1 MKTKN
6 VVKGMLLLAAVVLSS
21 ASVFAKGKI
30 SVSPYPKSSYAVIS
44 VEPSVEALYSIAIF
58 NASGDV
64 VYSSNKV
71 ENGAV
76 FSKVFDFSKL
86 EDGEYRVRL
95 RSNGNPVVE
104 ERFTVKNGALVSG
117 DFKAKAE
124 AEVTAEDVK
133 IWKKSDVVYVSHLN
147 RNLNGMVVRLV
158 DSRGSV
164 IYDKSIPAELTYSGK
179 FNVSSL
185 PKGNYSLSF
194 VSGNKV
200 FNYEFKK

>member
-6 VVKGMLLLAAVVLSS
+6 VVKVMLLLAAVVLSS

-64 VYSSNKV
+64 VYSSSKV

-86 EDGEYRVRL
+86 EDGEYKIRL
-95 RSNGNPVVE
+95 RSKGNPVVE
-104 ERFTVKNGALVSG
+104 ERFTVKSGALVSG
-117 DFKAKAE
+117 DLKAD
-124 AEVTAEDVK
+124 VSAEDVK

-194 VSGNKV
+194 VSGNKA

>member
-64 VYSSNKV
+64 VYSSNRV
-71 ENGAV
+71 ENGTV

-86 EDGEYRVRL
+86 EDGEYKIRL
-95 RSNGNPVVE
+95 RSKGNPVVE
-104 ERFTVKNGALVSG
+104 ERFTVKSGALVSG
-117 DFKAKAE
+117 DLKAD
-124 AEVTAEDVK
+124 VTAEDVK

>member
-1 MKTKN
+1 
-6 VVKGMLLLAAVVLSS
+6 MLLLAAVVLSS

-86 EDGEYRVRL
+86 EDGEYKIRL
-95 RSNGNPVVE
+95 RSKGNPVVE
-104 ERFTVKNGALVSG
+104 ERFTVKSGALVSG
-117 DFKAKAE
+117 DLKADI
-124 AEVTAEDVK
+124 TAEDVK
-133 IWKKSDVVYVSHLN
+133 IWKKSDFVYVSHLN

-185 PKGNYSLSF
+185 PKGSYSLSF

>member
-64 VYSSNKV
+64 VYSSSKV

-86 EDGEYRVRL
+86 EDGEYKIRL
-95 RSNGNPVVE
+95 RSKGNPVVE
-104 ERFTVKNGALVSG
+104 ERFTVKGGALVPS
-117 DFKAKAE
+117 DLKAD
-124 AEVTAEDVK
+124 VTAEDVK